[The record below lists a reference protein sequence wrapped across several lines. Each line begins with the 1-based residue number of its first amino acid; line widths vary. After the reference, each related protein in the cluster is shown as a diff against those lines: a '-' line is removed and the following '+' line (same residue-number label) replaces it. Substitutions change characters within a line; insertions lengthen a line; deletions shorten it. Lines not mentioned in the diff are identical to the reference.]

1 MVENFEKTKEIL
13 KKYNQEHLLSF
24 YDELDEDKK
33 NLLCNQICNMD
44 FEQIFNLY
52 EKSKSSEDIP
62 ISAIDPLDY
71 YIKDKLS
78 KEEFDFYTNIGETCI
93 RNNQFAVVTM
103 AGGQGTRLGYK
114 GPKGTFELD
123 IIPKKSLFE
132 ILCDNLKEA
141 NNKYNVTITW
151 YIMTSVYNHYETI
164 NYFEEKNYFG
174 YPKEYIKFFNQSEL
188 PLIDTSGNLILE
200 EIYKVKQA
208 SNGNGDVFDSMKR
221 NGIIDDIKSKNIEWL
236 FFSGI
241 DNVILEIVD
250 PLFIGLTINKQ
261 MLIAAKT
268 LFKQDYS
275 SSEWVF
281 VKKNGKPS
289 IIDCNYLSEAM
300 KVKRDDNGKYLYRE
314 MNVLAHI
321 FHISAIEKICNISLP
336 YHRAFKKNDF
346 INEEGMKQIPEKP
359 NTYKFEKFI
368 FDAFSLFDD
377 MLLLRVEADDEFAP
391 IKDFTGPHNPEVAKE
406 LYKKKHDLK

>member
-151 YIMTSVYNHYETI
+151 YIMTSVYNHY
-164 NYFEEKNYFG
+164 
-174 YPKEYIKFFNQSEL
+174 
-188 PLIDTSGNLILE
+188 
-200 EIYKVKQA
+200 
-208 SNGNGDVFDSMKR
+208 
-221 NGIIDDIKSKNIEWL
+221 
-236 FFSGI
+236 
-241 DNVILEIVD
+241 
-250 PLFIGLTINKQ
+250 
-261 MLIAAKT
+261 
-268 LFKQDYS
+268 
-275 SSEWVF
+275 
-281 VKKNGKPS
+281 
-289 IIDCNYLSEAM
+289 
-300 KVKRDDNGKYLYRE
+300 
-314 MNVLAHI
+314 
-321 FHISAIEKICNISLP
+321 
-336 YHRAFKKNDF
+336 
-346 INEEGMKQIPEKP
+346 
-359 NTYKFEKFI
+359 
-368 FDAFSLFDD
+368 
-377 MLLLRVEADDEFAP
+377 
-391 IKDFTGPHNPEVAKE
+391 
-406 LYKKKHDLK
+406 